1 MLLILLGFLA
11 AGECSKFAEVKVPA
25 IVDPREEKVI
35 LECNYNLGGE
45 QLYSVTWLKDGNEF
59 FRYMPSAMPGKL
71 QQQHQNSEQNQ
82 YKQKQ
87 SLSSSRVVDSPAA
100 AAFNVHDG
108 VVQVELSESNDKRV
122 VIRQHLGDKWI
133 NVTGSYGCQV
143 SGESPKFDIVYDEAV
158 INVGILPQRDPVIEN
173 LREHYDI
180 GETLD
185 AQCISAPS
193 YPTAQL
199 SFLVNGRE
207 VEKSLT
213 TEFPSV
219 GSGVEGSLV
228 STTRLGLSMSLSD
241 QDFTAT
247 SARSLHLVCRSI
259 LPGIPGAK
267 ARETK
272 AIIYLSAS
280 NQKLAQEAPTPFS
293 SRADTN
299 SHHHYKLFLSYTVI
313 LALFNFNSVL

>member
-1 MLLILLGFLA
+1 MFVNL

-71 QQQHQNSEQNQ
+71 QQQQQNSEHNQ

-87 SLSSSRVVDSPAA
+87 SLLSSRVVDSPAA

-207 VEKSLT
+207 VIDP
-213 TEFPSV
+213 FNYI
-219 GSGVEGSLV
+219 
-228 STTRLGLSMSLSD
+228 
-241 QDFTAT
+241 
-247 SARSLHLVCRSI
+247 SI
-259 LPGIPGAK
+259 LFFIQP
-267 ARETK
+267 
-272 AIIYLSAS
+272 
-280 NQKLAQEAPTPFS
+280 
-293 SRADTN
+293 
-299 SHHHYKLFLSYTVI
+299 FLSFFTTQI
-313 LALFNFNSVL
+313 NSN

>member
-1 MLLILLGFLA
+1 
-11 AGECSKFAEVKVPA
+11 
-25 IVDPREEKVI
+25 
-35 LECNYNLGGE
+35 
-45 QLYSVTWLKDGNEF
+45 
-59 FRYMPSAMPGKL
+59 MPSAMPGKL
-71 QQQHQNSEQNQ
+71 QQQQQNSEQNQ

-299 SHHHYKLFLSYTVI
+299 SHHHYKLFLFYTVI
-313 LALFNFNSVL
+313 LVLFNFNSVL